1 MCLTAKFQA
10 IDSTESSE
18 NEVLE
23 DVSLDIIPQENL
35 ELNVTE
41 MQPKNCSE
49 KVHSYIGDV
58 VEEKVNEVCTEV
70 FLTKTFN
77 FNTFFKQTTD
87 ELESHFNAR
96 LDRIENQIVQKD
108 RKIEV

>member
-58 VEEKVNEVCTEV
+58 VEEKVNEVCTV
-70 FLTKTFN
+70 NLY
-77 FNTFFKQTTD
+77 
-87 ELESHFNAR
+87 S
-96 LDRIENQIVQKD
+96 
-108 RKIEV
+108 

>member
-1 MCLTAKFQA
+1 MRISSVESLSSITVFLDFVKGVLEV
-10 IDSTESSE
+10 TESSE

-23 DVSLDIIPQENL
+23 DVSLDIVPQENL

-58 VEEKVNEVCTEV
+58 VEEKVNEVCTV
-70 FLTKTFN
+70 NLF
-77 FNTFFKQTTD
+77 
-87 ELESHFNAR
+87 S
-96 LDRIENQIVQKD
+96 
-108 RKIEV
+108 

>member
-1 MCLTAKFQA
+1 MERFYLKLAILSLMCLTAKCQA

-49 KVHSYIGDV
+49 KVHSYIGDI
-58 VEEKVNEVCTEV
+58 VEEKVNEVCTV
-70 FLTKTFN
+70 NLF
-77 FNTFFKQTTD
+77 
-87 ELESHFNAR
+87 S
-96 LDRIENQIVQKD
+96 
-108 RKIEV
+108 